1 MFWKEQKSF
10 QKSQESEVHWHTGTK
25 SKEEAHKKRDIA
37 AHSTAAQ
44 WGIANCSCSLFTAA
58 ADYYPFFEVVK
69 LQTSACLEEI
79 ISHRQD
85 HQHHFNWDCRLGFS
99 CLWWLADDEV
109 QVLKQTNNLSLPSLS
124 DLWTVQTDRQTSAA
138 HHTLL
143 PPPFSA
149 DADFSEK
156 ERKKEKEKER
166 VPIEQANCP
175 FSSGG
180 DDDDQCRPLNI
191 YWRPTNLGELL
202 TITTTITPF
211 SQSSIRWSAMRVA
224 AGIWP
229 PSSIASQPAFLVF
242 FFAKKQWHRRW
253 WLPFSVCFCC
263 CWTVM
268 NAVCML
274 EFWPT
279 ENRQ

>member
-85 HQHHFNWDCRLGFS
+85 HQHHLNWDCRLGFS

-138 HHTLL
+138 HHTHCYHHPF
-143 PPPFSA
+143 PPMQTLVKRR
-149 DADFSEK
+149 EK
-156 ERKKEKEKER
+156 RERERKSSDWAGKLSIQQWWWWWW
-166 VPIEQANCP
+166 PMSTIEH
-175 FSSGG
+175 
-180 DDDDQCRPLNI
+180 
-191 YWRPTNLGELL
+191 LL
-202 TITTTITPF
+202 K
-211 SQSSIRWSAMRVA
+211 A
-224 AGIWP
+224 
-229 PSSIASQPAFLVF
+229 
-242 FFAKKQWHRRW
+242 H
-253 WLPFSVCFCC
+253 
-263 CWTVM
+263 
-268 NAVCML
+268 
-274 EFWPT
+274 
-279 ENRQ
+279 